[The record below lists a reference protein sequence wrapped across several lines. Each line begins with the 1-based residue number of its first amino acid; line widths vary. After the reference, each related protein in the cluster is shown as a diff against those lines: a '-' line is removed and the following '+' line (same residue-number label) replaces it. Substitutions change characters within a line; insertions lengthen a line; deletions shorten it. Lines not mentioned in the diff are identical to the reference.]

1 MTIGISDVTPS
12 ADLSVINRAQIDTAY
27 TDYTNYLS
35 QFKRGQLEAKPGMSK
50 EETLESLLNTT
61 LSKVREKVGDNC
73 TKHLDRYNKPLIM
86 SLCGSKGNPVN
97 LSQMIGCVGQQTVGG
112 KRITYGFT

>member
-1 MTIGISDVTPS
+1 M
-12 ADLSVINRAQIDTAY
+12 
-27 TDYTNYLS
+27 
-35 QFKRGQLEAKPGMSK
+35 
-50 EETLESLLNTT
+50 
-61 LSKVREKVGDNC
+61 
-73 TKHLDRYNKPLIM
+73 HLDRYNKPLIM

>member
-1 MTIGISDVTPS
+1 
-12 ADLSVINRAQIDTAY
+12 
-27 TDYTNYLS
+27 
-35 QFKRGQLEAKPGMSK
+35 
-50 EETLESLLNTT
+50 
-61 LSKVREKVGDNC
+61 VGDNC
-73 TKHLDRYNKPLIM
+73 TQHLDRFNKPLIM